1 MTPASRACRV
11 GSGPITQSDFI
22 INQPGCGQKLHV
34 LPYPNAYHRIVLH
47 GNQTN
52 NQFTIIEGL
61 IYINEEARL
70 HYHMN
75 EDEMFFVING
85 TLQFAVDGKQF
96 CARAGISVYISRSVT
111 QFVRNINSKP
121 AFVQILFAPSGR
133 EKFLETVSIINDN
146 SPIDSTQ
153 ANLLALNH
161 GQVNLGEVSKCE
173 DLNCVSDNGT
183 LIKLSLYSIRFM
195 FISIAFYRTINLN
208 KNFKRYLIV
217 D

>member
-1 MTPASRACRV
+1 
-11 GSGPITQSDFI
+11 TQSDFVV
-22 INQPGCGQKLHV
+22 NQSGGGQKLHV
-34 LPYPNAYHRIVLH
+34 LPYPNAYYRIVLH

-52 NQFTIIEGL
+52 NQVTIIEGV
-61 IYINEEARL
+61 IYINEGARL

-85 TLQFAVDGKQF
+85 TLQFAVGGKQF
-96 CARAGISVYISRSVT
+96 CARAGTSVYIS
-111 QFVRNINSKP
+111 Q
-121 AFVQILFAPSGR
+121 A
-133 EKFLETVSIINDN
+133 VSIINDN
-146 SPIDSTQ
+146 SPINSTQ

-183 LIKLSLYSIRFM
+183 LIELSFYSILFM

-208 KNFKRYLIV
+208 KNFKRHLIV